1 MASYYDRFSFEKRN
15 DLVGLYNNY
24 RDLLIK
30 NNIEKL
36 STKNCYYIEL
46 RNNLLK
52 DEELKKQEDWNK
64 RSLIIKIKDKLKSFL
79 K

>member
-1 MASYYDRFSFEKRN
+1 LASYYDRFSFENRN

>member
-1 MASYYDRFSFEKRN
+1 MASYYDRFSFENRN

>member
-1 MASYYDRFSFEKRN
+1 MASYYDRFSFENRN

-36 STKNCYYIEL
+36 SAINCYYVEL

>member
-1 MASYYDRFSFEKRN
+1 MP
-15 DLVGLYNNY
+15 
-24 RDLLIK
+24 
-30 NNIEKL
+30 KL
-36 STKNCYYIEL
+36 SAINCYYVEL